1 MRRAALAVLATIVSG
16 VVCAQDKKYDEV
28 ICSYAPSQS
37 KAVTALSGAAGGAG
51 AATAAIGQ
59 ALGLTAVAHSSGALI
74 LTGSGGYIAGTLG
87 TAVIAPVIVT
97 AGAVIGGTA
106 FTVEL
111 VCAPKNHPEYT
122 QRVVK
127 AAIDFW
133 TDYRGLMIERA
144 SQHMDRMATSFK
156 QVKEDVFEY
165 IYRSTQ

>member
-1 MRRAALAVLATIVSG
+1 MRRVAIAVIATIVSG
-16 VVCAQDKKYDEV
+16 VVCAQEKKYDDV

-87 TAVIAPVIVT
+87 AAVIAPVIIT

-106 FTVEL
+106 VTVEL
-111 VCAPKNHPEYT
+111 VCAPKNHPEHA
-122 QRVVK
+122 QKVIK
-127 AAIDFW
+127 AAVDFW
-133 TDYRGLMIERA
+133 SGYRGLMVERA
-144 SQHMDRMATSFK
+144 SQHMERMATSFK
-156 QVKEDVFEY
+156 QVRDDVFEY
-165 IYRSTQ
+165 IYRY